1 MAMVSSSSSSSTEN
15 PESEIENNENP
26 NPNLKNQ
33 SSSSIEENKNGSLSL
48 SGPPFVCFARSAADA
63 AAGSVMGSIFGY
75 GSGLMKKNGF
85 KGSFADAG
93 ASARTFAV
101 LSGVHS
107 LVVCFLKRL
116 RGKDDAVNAGLAGCC
131 TGLAL
136 SFPGAPQALLQGCV
150 TFGAFSFIME
160 GLNKQQT
167 ALALPSSMSKD
178 SRPLNVLAPFSLP
191 LPQELREGF
200 SSFCQSLSKHKKS
213 SHPTAH

>member
-1 MAMVSSSSSSSTEN
+1 ML
-15 PESEIENNENP
+15 ESALP
-26 NPNLKNQ
+26 NSNA
-33 SSSSIEENKNGSLSL
+33 SLYCS
-48 SGPPFVCFARSAADA
+48 
-63 AAGSVMGSIFGY
+63 

-116 RGKDDAVNAGLAGCC
+116 RGKDDAVNAGVAGCC

-160 GLNKQQT
+160 GFNKQQT
-167 ALALPSSMSKD
+167 ALALPSPMNKE
-178 SRPLNVLAPFSLP
+178 SRPFHVLAPFSLP